1 MGAYQCV
8 NAIKEGCELYK
19 QTKESFVEIKESY
32 DEVAGDVEE
41 IKGIFVFLITFF
53 REKLFGKANNVV
65 TPTLKAKPKQKT
77 KYVTVDETRV
87 RAGVIANLTE
97 FLTIQEKMASIIREM
112 EYKSSHVYDK
122 DQNHMKAA
130 LERVDALDQMAALEV
145 TIRETMV
152 YQSPP
157 EMGALYSKVFEMRD
171 VIRQEQEQARL
182 EEEQRAR
189 VRLWQQRQQET
200 QRKITIY
207 LVVATLFLV
216 GYLHL
221 WFLYLVI

>member
-41 IKGIFVFLITFF
+41 IKGIVTFLITFF
-53 REKLFGKANNVV
+53 REKLLGKPVVV
-65 TPTLKAKPKQKT
+65 TPKPKAKQKS
-77 KYVTVDETRV
+77 KYVTVDETKV

-97 FLTIQEKMASIIREM
+97 FLTIQEKMAAIIREM

-171 VIRQEQEQARL
+171 TIREEQEQARL
-182 EEEQRAR
+182 AQEQKERAK
-189 VRLWQQRQQET
+189 LWQLRQQET
-200 QRKITIY
+200 KRKVTVY
-207 LVVATLFLV
+207 LVIATVFLA

-221 WFLYLVI
+221 WFLYLSL

>member
-41 IKGIFVFLITFF
+41 IKGIVTFLITFF
-53 REKLFGKANNVV
+53 REKLLGKPVVV
-65 TPTLKAKPKQKT
+65 TPKPKVKSKQKS
-77 KYVTVDETRV
+77 KYVTVDETKV

-171 VIRQEQEQARL
+171 IIREEQEQARL
-182 EEEQRAR
+182 AEEQQERAK
-189 VRLWQQRQQET
+189 LWQLRQQET
-200 QRKITIY
+200 KRKITIY
-207 LVVATLFLV
+207 LVIATLFLA

-221 WFLYLVI
+221 WLLYLSM